1 MVMITS
7 KRAEDGDGET
17 AGVEESHK
25 IQKCVACSS
34 IIRNPCSNK
43 QHGSNP
49 CMPPCV
55 VSYTGVAIKVSFSGS
70 ANSESCASIP
80 PIACVL
86 LAALN
91 RAGTRGLCA
100 NEKAA
105 AA

>member
-70 ANSESCASIP
+70 ANSESCALIFRKS
-80 PIACVL
+80 ACRVY
-86 LAALN
+86 
-91 RAGTRGLCA
+91 
-100 NEKAA
+100 
-105 AA
+105 